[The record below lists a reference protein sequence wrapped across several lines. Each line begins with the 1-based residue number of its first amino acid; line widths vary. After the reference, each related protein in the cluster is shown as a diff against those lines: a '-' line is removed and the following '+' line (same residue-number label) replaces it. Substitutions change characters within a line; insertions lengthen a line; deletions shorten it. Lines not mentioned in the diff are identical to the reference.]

1 MNRRHETTLL
11 STDVKHSPVKTHTRQ
26 SIHSLTPKNR
36 KGHQTTFDTIFSSS
50 EKTCRVLLTTLPS
63 KTFLSRFIFPEQNP
77 VVRTTAKYTWT
88 DQTNAQLKDMEL
100 SNQHRPR
107 PVSLLPFNHNTLC
120 FYQLH
125 LVSFFLIFPSSGRVS
140 ACRFGKV
147 GISTKKKKKKSNK
160 IAGPFFRCCVVAAV
174 ILWSTDRA
182 LESLKL
188 KKNESNGGKRPTILQ
203 KRELLLGL
211 EEVVRWS
218 VQPFPRRANNAS
230 PPPPPPT
237 K

>member
-11 STDVKHSPVKTHTRQ
+11 STDVKHSPVKTHK
-26 SIHSLTPKNR
+26 SIHSLTPNIE

-50 EKTCRVLLTTLPS
+50 EKTCRVLLTTLPY
-63 KTFLSRFIFPEQNP
+63 KTFLSRFICPFPKQNP
-77 VVRTTAKYTWT
+77 VVRTAAKYTWT

-107 PVSLLPFNHNTLC
+107 PVSLLPFNHNTLW

-147 GISTKKKKKKSNK
+147 GISTENKEKNLTKSRDLFS
-160 IAGPFFRCCVVAAV
+160 AVAS
-174 ILWSTDRA
+174 W
-182 LESLKL
+182 
-188 KKNESNGGKRPTILQ
+188 
-203 KRELLLGL
+203 
-211 EEVVRWS
+211 
-218 VQPFPRRANNAS
+218 RR
-230 PPPPPPT
+230 
-237 K
+237 

>member
-77 VVRTTAKYTWT
+77 VVRTAAKYTWT

-107 PVSLLPFNHNTLC
+107 PVSLLPFNHIHFAFINSTW
-120 FYQLH
+120 FR
-125 LVSFFLIFPSSGRVS
+125 SFWFFLLVDGSVRAVLARWEFLQ
-140 ACRFGKV
+140 
-147 GISTKKKKKKSNK
+147 KKKRKNLTKSRDLFS
-160 IAGPFFRCCVVAAV
+160 AVASWRRWFCGQPTAR
-174 ILWSTDRA
+174 S
-182 LESLKL
+182 SL
-188 KKNESNGGKRPTILQ
+188 
-203 KRELLLGL
+203 
-211 EEVVRWS
+211 
-218 VQPFPRRANNAS
+218 
-230 PPPPPPT
+230 
-237 K
+237 